1 MPIPEQCTGVPP
13 TCADSDAELVFGTPP
28 PGAKRRLQL
37 PICLPQITGG
47 YGAPFARGYNPQLA
61 EYGLEQDDFLNFL
74 DALNIAMVRANDVFA
89 ESRRLIS
96 YITFLGPKLSTVRY
110 WHSGSDHGMFVSGC
124 TGHCEYHS

>member
-1 MPIPEQCTGVPP
+1 
-13 TCADSDAELVFGTPP
+13 
-28 PGAKRRLQL
+28 
-37 PICLPQITGG
+37 LPQITGG

-74 DALNIAMVRANDVFA
+74 DALNIAMVRANDIFA

-110 WHSGSDHGMFVSGC
+110 WHSGYDHGMFVSGC